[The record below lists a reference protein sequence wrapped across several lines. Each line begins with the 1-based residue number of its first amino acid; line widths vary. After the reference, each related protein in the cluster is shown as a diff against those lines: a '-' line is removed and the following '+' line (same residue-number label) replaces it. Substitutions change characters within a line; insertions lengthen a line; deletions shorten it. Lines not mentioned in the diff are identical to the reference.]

1 MENRPKILSIDDND
15 ANQKLVERI
24 LSADYD
30 VKTAMSGSTGI
41 EALVTF
47 KPDAILLDV
56 DMPTLDGLRLCRMIR
71 AEPLF
76 AVTPILFVSA
86 LNSHE
91 DQARGFQAGGD
102 DYISKPI
109 NVEQLR
115 QKLHFNL
122 ERALLLD
129 QQFSASNDS
138 LALGQNVQ
146 ALHDFLLELITFSGS
161 LSELGKLILQTLD
174 KIGLKGAIYLHATGE
189 TCSSIGPLTDLETL
203 LLQQATR
210 PYPSEYSA
218 RYLWGS
224 ENIGALIQNM
234 PLARHE
240 QYQPLVQILSTL
252 FSAAHQKIA
261 ALGKTA
267 YNKIPPPSAPQRS
280 PNLNAVQLHGYK
292 LEYAVEELEQNS
304 EQTLARVCLHLQ
316 ELIHEPGKSTREQ
329 QRLRA
334 LLDDCMRTRLAI
346 YDHCLEIQ
354 SQHSRIMDQ
363 LGVVAPQDR
372 HGSR

>member
-24 LSADYD
+24 LSGDYE
-30 VKTAMSGSTGI
+30 VKTAMSGSSGI
-41 EALVTF
+41 EALVSF

-76 AVTPILFVSA
+76 ASTPILFVSA
-86 LNSHE
+86 LDSHE

-115 QKLHFNL
+115 QKLHSNL

-129 QQFSASNDS
+129 QQSSASNDS
-138 LALGQNVQ
+138 LALGQNIQ
-146 ALHDFLLELITFSGS
+146 TLHDFLVELIDFSGS
-161 LSELGKLILQTLD
+161 PSELGQQVLNMLD
-174 KIGLKGAIYLHATGE
+174 KLGLKGALFLHQTGE
-189 TCSSIGPLTDLETL
+189 TYSSIGPLTDLEAI

-224 ENIGALIQNM
+224 EKLGALIQNM

-240 QYQPLVQILSTL
+240 QYQPLVQIISTL
-252 FSAAHQKIA
+252 FSATHQKMV
-261 ALGKTA
+261 ALAKVTHA
-267 YNKIPPPSAPQRS
+267 KAPIPSATKRT
-280 PNLNAVQLHGYK
+280 PNLNSVQLHGYK

-304 EQTLARVCLHLQ
+304 EQVLARVCMNLQ
-316 ELIHEPGKSTREQ
+316 ELIHEPGRSPQEQ
-329 QRLRA
+329 QRLRSI
-334 LLDDCMRTRLAI
+334 LDDCMRTRLAI
-346 YDHCLEIQ
+346 YDQCLEIQ
-354 SQHSRIMDQ
+354 SQHSHILAQ
-363 LGVVAPQDR
+363 LGVGATQE
-372 HGSR
+372 

>member
-24 LSADYD
+24 LSGDYD
-30 VKTAMSGSTGI
+30 VMTAMSGSSGI

-76 AVTPILFVSA
+76 AATPILFVSA
-86 LNSHE
+86 LDSRE
-91 DQARGFQAGGD
+91 DQARAFQAGGD

-109 NVEQLR
+109 NIEQLR

-129 QQFSASNDS
+129 QQSSASNDS
-138 LALGQNVQ
+138 LALDANIQ
-146 ALHDFLLELITFSGS
+146 ALHDFLLELISFNGS
-161 LSELGKLILQTLD
+161 LPELGELMLQTLD
-174 KIGLKGAIYLHATGE
+174 KLGLKGAIYLHLTGE
-189 TCSSIGPLTDLETL
+189 TYSSIGPLTDLEAI

-210 PYPSEYSA
+210 PYPSEYAA

-224 ENIGALIQNM
+224 EHLGVLIQNM

-240 QYQPLVQILSTL
+240 QYQPLVQLISTL
-252 FSAAHQKIA
+252 FSAAQMKIA
-261 ALGKTA
+261 ELAKTA
-267 YNKIPPPSAPQRS
+267 RSKTPQLNTRRVA
-280 PNLNAVQLHGYK
+280 NFNAVQLHSYK
-292 LEYAVEELEQNS
+292 LEYAVDELEQSS

-316 ELIHEPGKSTREQ
+316 EIIHEPGKSPQEQ
-329 QRLRA
+329 QRLRT
-334 LLDDCMRTRLAI
+334 LLDDCMRARLAI

-354 SQHSRIMDQ
+354 AQHSQIMSQ
-363 LGVVAPQDR
+363 LNAQATQG
-372 HGSR
+372 